1 MKILYATDGSVPSL
15 AAFRSLLDRLAW
27 FAGGVD
33 LTILNVHPAIPFK
46 RAAAWAGQEALKT
59 YYDEECDAAL
69 AGAIAEATARNIPF
83 KSEPRIGE
91 PASTIVAVARDEK
104 FDVIALGAV
113 GHSALSHLMLGS
125 VAQKVVASSKVPV
138 LLLR

>member
-1 MKILYATDGSVPSL
+1 MKILYATDGSAPSL
-15 AAFRSLLDRLAW
+15 AAFKSLLDRLGW
-27 FAGGVD
+27 FAGTVD

-69 AGAIAEATARNIPF
+69 AGPVAEATARGVPF
-83 KSEPRIGE
+83 KAERRIGD
-91 PASTIVAVARDEK
+91 PASTIVAVAQDGT
-104 FDVIALGAV
+104 FDLVSLGAV
-113 GHSALSHLMLGS
+113 GHSSLTHLMLGS
-125 VAQKVVASSKVPV
+125 VAQKVVAASKVPV